1 MAFSLMCK
9 CLQIS
14 RCRCHDSSGNGECF
28 SFALAQMEF
37 APDVRYHFRVGLPL
51 RNREI
56 MRAIKM
62 IYEAFLKFCLFSLL
76 TAWTATAAS
85 PQANLQGRWS
95 VLPYTTPINP
105 IHAALLN
112 NGKVL
117 IIAGSGNN
125 PPVTNFQ
132 AAVWDP
138 RNGNITTQSIG
149 WDMFCNGM
157 VVLPDGRPF
166 VNGGTVQYNPFHG
179 SPNTSVF
186 DPLTSQFTEVPLMSN
201 GRWYPTT
208 TTLPDGSVLTVSG
221 TTLTGTTNTKAEIF
235 SPSIWKWSPAYALGW
250 TPPLYPRLHVLP
262 NGNVFYSG
270 PGYQSRYFFP
280 ATHTWSGII
289 ANTNYARKRT
299 YGSSVLLPLSPTNNY
314 KPVVMILGG
323 NTPATST
330 TELIDLSAA
339 TPVWQ
344 WGPSMS
350 QPRIE
355 MNAVILPNGKIL
367 ALGGSG
373 TDENA
378 TTASY
383 NADLYD
389 PVSNTFSSAGKNAFP
404 RLYHS
409 VAMLLPDATVWLA
422 GSNPQRGT
430 YDPRMELYE
439 PGYLFDSSGNRAVR
453 PTISSAPAVVN
464 YGQTF
469 TVATPDASNITSV
482 ALVRPGAVTHSF
494 DMDQRLINLS
504 YTIGSGSLSLTAPPD
519 ANIAPPGYYMLFLL
533 NSSGVPSV
541 ATFLQVTAGPDFS
554 ITPSPWQK
562 VIVRGQSTSYSFQIV
577 PSGGLQGQVN
587 LSLSGVPVGASA
599 SLMNSAPPAG
609 GSSGLNIDTTNLNPP
624 TLPQTYTI
632 TVSGSN
638 GTLLRTAPL
647 QLLVN
652 SPGDFSISA
661 SPSAVAITRGGISG
675 KVALTLTP
683 SLGFVGVTKFSVNGL
698 PAKVTGKF
706 NPVSLTSSGTTTLTL
721 TAASGA
727 LAGTRTITITGTS
740 GTLVHTT
747 NVMLTVQ

>member
-1 MAFSLMCK
+1 
-9 CLQIS
+9 
-14 RCRCHDSSGNGECF
+14 
-28 SFALAQMEF
+28 
-37 APDVRYHFRVGLPL
+37 
-51 RNREI
+51 

-62 IYEAFLKFCLFSLL
+62 VYEAFLKFCLFSLL
-76 TAWTATAAS
+76 TAWTATAAF
-85 PQANLQGRWS
+85 PQVNLQGRWS

-138 RNGNITTQSIG
+138 TNGNITTQSIG

-186 DPLTSQFTEVPLMSN
+186 DPLTSQFTDLPLMSN

-235 SPSIWKWSPAYALGW
+235 STSTWKWSPAYALGW

-355 MNAVILPNGKIL
+355 MNAVILPNGRIL

-453 PTISSAPAVVN
+453 PTISNAPAVVN

-541 ATFLQVTAGPDFS
+541 ATFLQVTAGPHFS
-554 ITPSPWQK
+554 ITPSPWQR

-587 LSLSGVPVGASA
+587 LSLSGVPAGASA
-599 SLMNSAPPAG
+599 ALMNSAPPAG

-652 SPGDFSISA
+652 SPGDFSLSA

>member
-1 MAFSLMCK
+1 M
-9 CLQIS
+9 
-14 RCRCHDSSGNGECF
+14 
-28 SFALAQMEF
+28 
-37 APDVRYHFRVGLPL
+37 V
-51 RNREI
+51 
-56 MRAIKM
+56 
-62 IYEAFLKFCLFSLL
+62 YEAFLKFCLFSLL
-76 TAWTATAAS
+76 TAWTATAAF

-138 RNGNITTQSIG
+138 TNGNITTQSIG
-149 WDMFCNGM
+149 WDMFCNAM

-186 DPLTSQFTEVPLMSN
+186 DPLTSQFTDLPLMSN

-235 SPSIWKWSPAYALGW
+235 STSTWKWSPAYALGW

-280 ATHTWSGII
+280 VTHTWSGII

-355 MNAVILPNGKIL
+355 MNAVILPNGRIL

-453 PTISSAPAVVN
+453 PTISNAPAVVN

-554 ITPSPWQK
+554 ITPSPWQR

-587 LSLSGVPVGASA
+587 LSLSGVPAL
-599 SLMNSAPPAG
+599 SLIHISE
-609 GSSGLNIDTTNLNPP
+609 P
-624 TLPQTYTI
+624 TRP
-632 TVSGSN
+632 
-638 GTLLRTAPL
+638 
-647 QLLVN
+647 
-652 SPGDFSISA
+652 
-661 SPSAVAITRGGISG
+661 
-675 KVALTLTP
+675 
-683 SLGFVGVTKFSVNGL
+683 
-698 PAKVTGKF
+698 
-706 NPVSLTSSGTTTLTL
+706 
-721 TAASGA
+721 
-727 LAGTRTITITGTS
+727 
-740 GTLVHTT
+740 
-747 NVMLTVQ
+747 